1 MNSRKEIRFSEKG
14 AEMDKTETDL
24 IRQITVIVS
33 KYRDYEIPYLRTDGD
48 IVIPL
53 NPILKKNR
61 EAHRRF
67 AEAMRN
73 MMDSDLQLKKKKS
86 KAWV

>member
-1 MNSRKEIRFSEKG
+1 
-14 AEMDKTETDL
+14 MDKTETDL

>member
-1 MNSRKEIRFSEKG
+1 
-14 AEMDKTETDL
+14 MDKTETDL
-24 IRQITVIVS
+24 IRQITAIVS